1 MPLHSSPHFGR
12 RYQSNGTHWTNIGIS
27 LAPELIC
34 SLYSIDK
41 FYLLARRYVAAGFR
55 FLESQDWKIEFLEEY
70 NSMLSEGPLQCVLP
84 FRMEKLILALR
95 TQRSQIQY
103 DII

>member
-1 MPLHSSPHFGR
+1 M
-12 RYQSNGTHWTNIGIS
+12 
-27 LAPELIC
+27 PELVC
-34 SLYSIDK
+34 SLNSIDK

-55 FLESQDWKIEFLEEY
+55 FLKTQDWKNEVLEEY
-70 NSMLSEGPLQCVLP
+70 NSMLSEGPLQCV
-84 FRMEKLILALR
+84 FRCQMEKLILALR